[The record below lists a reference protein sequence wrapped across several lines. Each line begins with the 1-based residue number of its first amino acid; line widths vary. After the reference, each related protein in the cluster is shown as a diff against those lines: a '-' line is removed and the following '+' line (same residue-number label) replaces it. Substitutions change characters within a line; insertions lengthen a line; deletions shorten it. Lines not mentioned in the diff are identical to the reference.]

1 MTKKEVAEDTKTI
14 TVRGKK
20 VVLRKTFTGR
30 DVLRMASD
38 NAADKMLL
46 IQDRVMS
53 HEFGGDIIDQ
63 PLKVLFE
70 ILNGWVSSDEDDA
83 VPPE

>member
-20 VVLRKTFTGR
+20 VVLRRAFTGR

-38 NAADKMLL
+38 NVADKVLL
-46 IQDRVMS
+46 VQDRVVS

-63 PLKVLFE
+63 PLDVLGD
-70 ILNGWVSSDEDDA
+70 ILTGWRSSDEDDA